1 MTTNPTQAMI
11 ETYLKHLRMPTIAR
25 EYVAL
30 AREAEATHASHL
42 DYLRTVLEQEVR
54 QRDENQL
61 HRRLRRADFPYEKRL
76 EDFEFTAVRS
86 LAQTRVMEL
95 ATGAFIGRHE
105 NLLFVGP
112 SGLGKTH
119 LLIALGRTAC
129 FAGYRVIFRTAMALA
144 NELELAQR
152 ELRLERVQR
161 QYRKYDLLLVDEL
174 GYLPVS
180 RTAAQL
186 LFALFSDRY
195 ERASIGLTSNL
206 DFAHW
211 TEVFGDE
218 RMTAALL
225 DRLTHRSHILALEGA
240 SFRFQQS
247 LQRQQQLAPPG

>member
-1 MTTNPTQAMI
+1 MTTSPTQAMI
-11 ETYLKHLRMPTIAR
+11 ETYLKQLRLPAVAR
-25 EYVAL
+25 DYLAL
-30 AREAEATHASHL
+30 AREAEATQASYL
-42 DYLRTVLEQEVR
+42 DYLRTVLAQEVQ

-61 HRRLRRADFPYEKRL
+61 NRRLRQAEFPYEKRL
-76 EDFEFTAVRS
+76 EEFNFGAVRS
-86 LAQTRVMEL
+86 LQQPRVMEL
-95 ATGAFIGRHE
+95 VHGGYISRHE
-105 NLLFVGP
+105 NLLLVGP

-129 FAGYRVIFRTAMALA
+129 LAGYRVIFRTAAALA
-144 NELELAQR
+144 NELERAQQ

-186 LFALFSDRY
+186 LFGLFSDRY
-195 ERASIGLTSNL
+195 ERASVALTTNL

-211 TEVFGDE
+211 TEVFQDE

-225 DRLTHRSHILALEGA
+225 DRLTHRSHILVLEG
-240 SFRFQQS
+240 SSYRFQQS
-247 LQRQQQLAPPG
+247 LQRQEGTT

>member
-1 MTTNPTQAMI
+1 MTTSPTQAMI
-11 ETYLKHLRMPTIAR
+11 ETYLKQLRLPAVAR
-25 EYVAL
+25 DYLAL
-30 AREAEATHASHL
+30 AREAEATQASYL
-42 DYLRTVLEQEVR
+42 DYLRTVLAQEVQ

-61 HRRLRRADFPYEKRL
+61 NRRLRQAEFPYEKRL
-76 EDFEFTAVRS
+76 EEFNFGAVRS
-86 LAQTRVMEL
+86 LQQPRVMEL
-95 ATGAFIGRHE
+95 VHGGYISRHE
-105 NLLFVGP
+105 NLLLVGP

-129 FAGYRVIFRTAMALA
+129 LAGYRVIFRTAAALA
-144 NELELAQR
+144 NELERAQQ

-186 LFALFSDRY
+186 LFGLFSDRY
-195 ERASIGLTSNL
+195 ERASVGLTTNL

-211 TEVFGDE
+211 TEVFQDE

-225 DRLTHRSHILALEGA
+225 DRLTHRSHILVLEG
-240 SFRFQQS
+240 SSYRFQQS
-247 LQRQQQLAPPG
+247 LQRQEGTT